1 MHSLDIAP
9 DGWKLFHAAS
19 ATSSS
24 DLAIRYLE
32 ENPCSNKVAFCVDE
46 QTKGRGRKGRIWT
59 SQSGDGMYLSAVIAP
74 GGELADWP
82 SLSFMTALS
91 LLQAVQITLPELV
104 SRLRVKWPNDVL
116 AGGGKLCGIL
126 LEARGEVVVI
136 GTGVNIAPVGALPG
150 AKLPAT
156 SLVQL
161 GDNTTDPETLARCYA
176 DTLMSRV
183 MAYETDGFDPV
194 RREWLSHCAHI
205 EGMMRIARPEQ
216 LAAKKADVEKGGT
229 NNIVEGWFAG
239 LGADGALHLMQ
250 DDGER
255 PVITTGDV
263 DLVG

>member
-1 MHSLDIAP
+1 MTGMLSKT
-9 DGWKLFHAAS
+9 GGAAITIVDS

-24 DLAIRYLE
+24 DLVWAAAAQDA
-32 ENPCSNKVAFCVDE
+32 PSGTAFLVRE
-46 QTKGRGRKGRIWT
+46 QTAGRGRRGAGWSSSR
-59 SQSGDGMYLSAVIAP
+59 GGMYFSMLLRPAISPRLWFGLSFVAALAIRQ
-74 GGELADWP
+74 ELARCLANVP
-82 SLSFMTALS
+82 VML
-91 LLQAVQITLPELV
+91 
-104 SRLRVKWPNDVL
+104 KWPNDVL

-216 LAAKKADVEKGGT
+216 LAAKKADAEKGGT
-229 NNIVEGWFAG
+229 NNIVEGRFAG

-255 PVITTGDV
+255 HVITTGDV

>member
-116 AGGGKLCGIL
+116 IDGHKIAGIL
-126 LEARGEVVVI
+126 LEAHPPSLVI
-136 GTGVNIAPVGALPG
+136 GCGVNLKNAPKIKGRTLPVGDISMFSKKQVTAHQLACKFLVCLSENIMVWQSKDGPSSCIRVWREFCDMVGQTIEVTLPG
-150 AKLPAT
+150 RVLRGVCISIDDEGVL
-156 SLVQL
+156 SL
-161 GDNTTDPETLARCYA
+161 E
-176 DTLMSRV
+176 
-183 MAYETDGFDPV
+183 
-194 RREWLSHCAHI
+194 
-205 EGMMRIARPEQ
+205 
-216 LAAKKADVEKGGT
+216 DVSGG
-229 NNIVEGWFAG
+229 
-239 LGADGALHLMQ
+239 LH
-250 DDGER
+250 R
-255 PVITTGDV
+255 ITTGDV
-263 DLVG
+263 QIMNASS